1 MAMNIEKQLSDIRII
16 YVHTSLETCLER
28 IKKRSGDKN
37 KFDNASKTFYEKVIC
52 GYSNI
57 VKERGDN
64 IVQVDGNDEIE
75 KVFSKILLSVP
86 ELGQFKTKSNHLGR
100 I

>member
-1 MAMNIEKQLSDIRII
+1 MNIEKQLSEIRII

-28 IKKRSGDKN
+28 IKKRTGVKN
-37 KFDNASKTFYEKVIC
+37 KFDNSSKIFYEKVIF

-57 VKERGDN
+57 VKERGNN
-64 IVQVDGNDEIE
+64 IIQVDGNDEIE
-75 KVFSKILLSVP
+75 KVFSEILHSVP
-86 ELGQFKTKSNHLGR
+86 ELEQFKTTHNHLGG